1 MVLAVSDEGDDL
13 VGEYVDTMGISS
25 VRVAA
30 GFTSGAAWGVR
41 GYPSAVLIDPEGNV
55 AWTGHPSEVTSGKVK
70 KLLKGAKPSKG
81 GYLAYELGREVAPAL
96 KSAAKA
102 GDEGKLGK
110 AISVAQEAAKDE
122 SLDATVREEAAAL
135 AAEYVAYGELLQ
147 SQAEALISKRSMV
160 RGVAVY
166 GDLVKALDGTEIG
179 EAVGKRLSEIE
190 NDEELQNELAADE
203 AYAKAMEAVERRGA
217 KKAKPKFESIVK
229 KYSGTKAAERATKK
243 LRKL

>member
-1 MVLAVSDEGDDL
+1 MLAVSDEGDDL
-13 VGEYVDTMGISS
+13 VGDYVDTMGISN

-30 GFTSGAAWGVR
+30 GFTSGGAWGVR

-70 KLLKGAKPSKG
+70 KLLKNAKPSKG

-96 KSAAKA
+96 KSAVKA

-110 AISVAQEAAKDE
+110 AITASQAAAKNE

-135 AAEYVAYGELLQ
+135 AAEYIAYGELLT
-147 SQAEALISKRSMV
+147 SQAESLIEKRAMV
-160 RGVAVY
+160 RGIAVY
-166 GDLVKALDGTEIG
+166 GDLAKALDGTEVG
-179 EAVGKRLSEIE
+179 EAVAKRLGEIE
-190 NDEELQNELAADE
+190 DDKELQNELAADE

-217 KKAKPKFESIVK
+217 KKAKPKFESVVK
-229 KYSGTKAAERATKK
+229 KYAGTKAAERATKK